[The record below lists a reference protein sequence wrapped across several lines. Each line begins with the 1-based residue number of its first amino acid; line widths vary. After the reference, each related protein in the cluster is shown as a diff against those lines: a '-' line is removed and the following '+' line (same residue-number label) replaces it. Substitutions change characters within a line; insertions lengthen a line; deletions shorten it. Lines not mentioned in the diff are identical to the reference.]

1 MAMTAHAPTLAQT
14 LWPARE
20 DAGTRLIRAVVL
32 IAIGVAALWIS
43 AKVKVMIEPVPV
55 TMQVFVV
62 LALGLAYGAR
72 LGFATVMAYL
82 AAGAAGQPVF
92 TNTPEKGL
100 GLAYMM
106 GPTGGYLIGFALAA
120 LAVGWLAERG
130 WDRRWSTVALAAL
143 AGLAAIHVF
152 GALWLAYGSP
162 LTAPGVQT
170 AFGGIGMDAVIG
182 LTKTFLPIDLVKAA
196 LAVALFPILR
206 RLIG

>member
-1 MAMTAHAPTLAQT
+1 MKTAIAPTLAET
-14 LWPARE
+14 FWPAHESAAAR
-20 DAGTRLIRAVVL
+20 TLRAVVL
-32 IAIGVAALWIS
+32 VTVGVAALWVS

-62 LALGLAYGAR
+62 LALGLAYGSR

-120 LAVGWLAERG
+120 FAIGWLAERG
-130 WDRRWSTVALAAL
+130 WDRKLATTALAAL
-143 AGLAAIHVF
+143 AGLAVIH
-152 GALWLAYGSP
+152 GLGGLWLAYGSP
-162 LTAPGVQT
+162 LTAPGAQA
-170 AFGGIGMDAVIG
+170 AFDGIGMDAVIG
-182 LTKTFLPIDLVKAA
+182 VTKTFLPIDLVKAA
-196 LAVALFPILR
+196 LAVALFPALR
-206 RLIG
+206 KLIG

>member
-1 MAMTAHAPTLAQT
+1 MQTALAPTLAQT
-14 LWPARE
+14 LWPARD
-20 DAGTRLIRAVVL
+20 DAGTRLLRGIVL
-32 IAIGVAALWIS
+32 VAIGVAALWLS
-43 AKVKVMIEPVPV
+43 ARIKVMVEPVPV

-62 LALGLAYGAR
+62 LALGLAYGSR

-120 LAVGWLAERG
+120 FAVGWLAERG
-130 WDRRWSTVALAAL
+130 WDRRWGTAALAVL
-143 AGLAAIHVF
+143 AGLALIHVF

-162 LTAPGVQT
+162 LTAPGLQT
-170 AFGGIGMDAVIG
+170 AFGGIGFEATLG
-182 LTKTFLPIDLVKAA
+182 LAKGFLPVDLVKAA
-196 LAVALFPILR
+196 LAVALFPALR